1 MGRPPIGKHALSG
14 AERQRRYMAKLLAGK
29 PSVTKSAQPDGIKDR
44 EIATLKAR
52 IAELERRGGTSHQL
66 TRSHRRQAGEIDFS
80 EVGKLQAE
88 IRKLKS
94 DIFKL
99 KAMLQEEPDAA
110 KLRKKVIDQQVE
122 NANLRRVL
130 KQTAKERDKLQ
141 AYQVGTRPKK
151 YREAKHL
158 LTRQNHGILAKALHP
173 DRMKNCTPAELASAA
188 RLALALRPVFDEK
201 VTK

>member
-99 KAMLQEEPDAA
+99 KATLQEEPDAA
-110 KLRKKVIDQQVE
+110 KLRKKVVDQQTE
-122 NANLRRVL
+122 MAGLRRVL
-130 KQTAKERDKLQ
+130 KQTAKERDQYKVRVAHMQ
-141 AYQVGTRPKK
+141 PRK
-151 YREAKHL
+151 YGEARGL
-158 LTRQNHGILAKALHP
+158 LTRQNYGILIKALHS
-173 DRMKNCTPAELASAA
+173 DRMKQCSAA
-188 RLALALRPVFDEK
+188 DLAAAERLAAALRPLFDEYDQ
-201 VTK
+201 